1 MLVTPKYVS
10 LDTATLGRLAKDFW
24 SGREQR
30 RSEARHFIDE
40 LSELNVCIILSLTHL
55 RELFRRECDQIV
67 RDRFAFLARLP
78 MIAWP
83 RPYDRSWFT
92 GAMTDI
98 GAAELHSFVHDGVRG
113 LAAIRDRVRENI
125 WETGVGSDMFVADNE
140 VWEPFI
146 HQCRESLEKD
156 RYVVSFSRTDPSG
169 VNGRTIGEI
178 KQEILVAP
186 TDLDQCARRLAGD
199 LAKQVRS
206 SGDKNIKDVDQQA
219 LDFAI
224 QTRNRVRAMLD
235 RGEEFTSQVC
245 EHFGVPECLANDDM
259 TLGELGE
266 LGTLTEKLN
275 VIGRNLRPPVEV
287 NLLDVPPESLPML
300 TFDRALHQIQ
310 QSADRVAG
318 SDLGDASLA
327 CLSMYADATE
337 VDKRTAEYL
346 NRVQR
351 SGSPITHLIG
361 PLFKTTEPSMLLPR
375 IREALEES
383 GR

>member
-1 MLVTPKYVS
+1 MIVQPKYIS

-24 SGREQR
+24 SEHEQSR
-30 RSEARHFIDE
+30 IASRQFIDE
-40 LSELNVCIILSLTHL
+40 LTEMNVCIILSFTHL
-55 RELFRRECDQIV
+55 RELFRHERDEIV

-78 MIAWP
+78 LIAWP
-83 RPYDRSWFT
+83 RPYDKSWFT

-113 LAAIRDRVRENI
+113 LAAIRDKVRECF

-146 HQCRESLEKD
+146 QQCRESLEKD

-169 VNGRTIGEI
+169 VNDRTLAEI

-186 TDLDQCARRLAGD
+186 TDLDQRARRLAGD
-199 LAKQVRS
+199 LAKQVRL
-206 SGDKNIKDVDQQA
+206 SGDKNIKDVDQHA
-219 LDFAI
+219 ADFAL
-224 QTRNRVRAMLD
+224 QTRNRVRSMLD
-235 RGEEFTSQVC
+235 SGDDLTLQVC
-245 EHFGVPECLANDDM
+245 KRFGVPECLAKDSM
-259 TLGELGE
+259 TIGELGE
-266 LGTLTEKLN
+266 LGTLTEKLK
-275 VIGRNLRPPVEV
+275 VLGRNLRPPVEV

-300 TFDRALHQIQ
+300 TFDRTLHQIQ
-310 QSADRVAG
+310 QSAERVAG

-346 NRVQR
+346 NRIRR
-351 SGSPITHLIG
+351 SGSPISDLIG
-361 PLFKTTEPSMLLPR
+361 PVFKTTEPVMLLPR
-375 IREALEES
+375 IRDALS
-383 GR
+383 MNVN